1 MLKKQEAYMLSIT
14 ANELKTKGVSILDN
28 ETVITVRGKRKFV
41 VIDFDYYQ
49 YLRECEL
56 SRAIEDTKK
65 DIENGR
71 FIKESVKN
79 HLKKLRNGL

>member
-1 MLKKQEAYMLSIT
+1 MLSIT

-56 SRAIEDTKK
+56 SRAIEDTLANTT
-65 DIENGR
+65 DLLETR
-71 FIKESVKN
+71 LFILNFTLRLGSIYW
-79 HLKKLRNGL
+79 KLEI